1 MNFKQLMSIIFL
13 IFLLQLVFIPSM
25 SNAQNIGDVVTEGDN
40 WLNNAKVMVDQ
51 SKLKESQSF
60 IYNALLVVGIIIT
73 VFWGGYIGIK
83 FMYASA
89 EDKADIKQTMIPY
102 VVGCIVIYGGFA
114 IWKLVITILDSM

>member
-1 MNFKQLMSIIFL
+1 MKFKQLMSIIFF

-40 WLNNAKVMVDQ
+40 WLNNAKVLVDQ